1 MPGDGPFEIAA
12 CESDHIHVE
21 SSTISDPIQTNK
33 QPNQGDLPQSA
44 ASVNTWAGRRAG
56 ERERDRE
63 GSGEGPS
70 GRSSCGTRS
79 RWLKPTDPDPLPLEN
94 PAN

>member
-12 CESDHIHVE
+12 CEPDHIHVE
-21 SSTISDPIQTNK
+21 SSTISNPIQTNK

-56 ERERDRE
+56 EREKR
-63 GSGEGPS
+63 P
-70 GRSSCGTRS
+70 GRIWWRS
-79 RWLKPTDPDPLPLEN
+79 LGAFVLRHTQ
-94 PAN
+94 